1 MKSLEVWG
9 TQKMLGEWHSLL
21 SYEYTRANIIATTI
35 HMEVLTPLARSLF
48 LYLVTLSL
56 FYFQ

>member
-9 TQKMLGEWHSLL
+9 TQKVLGEWHSLL

-35 HMEVLTPLARSLF
+35 HI
-48 LYLVTLSL
+48 
-56 FYFQ
+56 